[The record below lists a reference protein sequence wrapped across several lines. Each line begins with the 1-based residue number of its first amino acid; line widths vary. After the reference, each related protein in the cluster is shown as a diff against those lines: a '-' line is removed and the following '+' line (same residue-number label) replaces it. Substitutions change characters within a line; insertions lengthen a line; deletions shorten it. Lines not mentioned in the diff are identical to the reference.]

1 MISQLSLTLRSNAF
15 ILLAQFMCS
24 HKERLIMKAE
34 QQWNIRLITPNYL
47 EAKAE
52 CDIWV
57 DRGYSTHYSES
68 KDQVEIKKAG
78 PQKALYFVR
87 TRVKK

>member
-1 MISQLSLTLRSNAF
+1 
-15 ILLAQFMCS
+15 MCS
-24 HKERLIMKAE
+24 HKERLIMKAA

-52 CDIWV
+52 CEIWAY
-57 DRGYSTHYSES
+57 RGYSTHYSEA

-78 PQKALYFVR
+78 PKKALYFVR
-87 TRVKK
+87 TRIKE

>member
-1 MISQLSLTLRSNAF
+1 
-15 ILLAQFMCS
+15 MCS

-34 QQWNIRLITPNYL
+34 QQWTIRLITPNYL
-47 EAKAE
+47 EAKCE

-57 DRGYSTHYSES
+57 DRGYSTHYSCS

-78 PQKALYFVR
+78 PKKALYFVR
-87 TRVKK
+87 TRVKS